1 MKKIYSFVLMAA
13 MLLIGTNVKAVVVST
28 WDALASELEG
38 EATEITL
45 GDNIAMPEAGQISI
59 TGGKVLTLNLSGH
72 NITYSGTT
80 TYYPI
85 VLDGGNLTING
96 AGTISSTFYAV
107 IKVVGSYED
116 VANYSVLTVNQGV
129 NMTCAGSYAF
139 VVAQAKKPGTNS
151 ASKHGYGIVINFD
164 GYLAATGEEGTAF
177 WVLGNIKDTEGNIPQ
192 ITIGEHAHL
201 VGATDGL
208 GYYAGGYANNVVEG
222 KIEGGTGIY
231 AKAGEITID
240 GGTVLSNAT
249 THSDPQAN
257 GNGFTGGLG
266 CAIVSDSHNGYAGEM
281 EITIT
286 GNATLGTTADG
297 GYAIQEVKTNAEES
311 NTESLV
317 IESGTINGNLE
328 TTAELHDNIVLNGTI
343 TGGTYSAGS
352 NISNYIDPN
361 ATELVETTPGSGVY
375 TVKVAVNVTVNAAGL
390 STFSSKK
397 KVQIPA
403 GLVAYEATAYAEDK
417 LTLHQVAAEND
428 ILPANCGVILY
439 GANGTL
445 NESSADATATIAAGN
460 LLRPATAFD
469 AAVEAGDNIYVL
481 HGSEL
486 WVYDGDEFPANKAFL
501 HLDLGNNAPARIR
514 LVFDAAEGVENVEV
528 EAVKAEK
535 FIENGQIFIKR
546 GENIYNVQGQIV
558 K

>member
-45 GDNIAMPEAGQISI
+45 GDNIAMPEDGQISI

-72 NITYSGTT
+72 NLTYSGTT

-129 NMTCAGSYAF
+129 NMTCVGSYAF
-139 VVAQAKKPGTNS
+139 VVAQAKTPGTNS

-164 GYLAATGEEGTAF
+164 GYLAATGEAGTAF

-249 THSDPQAN
+249 THSDPEAN

-297 GYAIQEVKTNAEES
+297 GYAIQEVKTHAEES

-328 TTAELHDNIVLNGTI
+328 TTAELKADIILNGTI
-343 TGGTYSAGS
+343 TGGTYTGNILEYLDESATDYEVVGGK
-352 NISNYIDPN
+352 
-361 ATELVETTPGSGVY
+361 VV
-375 TVKVAVNVTVNAAGL
+375 VKVAVDVTVNSEGL
-390 STFSSKK
+390 STFSSAKA
-397 KVQIPA
+397 VVLPE
-403 GLVAYEATAYAEDK
+403 GLVAYEATSLSENKLQLHKVAEAG
-417 LTLHQVAAEND
+417 QV
-428 ILPANCGVILY
+428 IPANKGVILY
-439 GANGTL
+439 GNSGKL
-445 NESSADATATIAAGN
+445 EESTEAAQPISDDN

-469 AAVEAGDNIYVL
+469 AAVEAGDKIYVL

-486 WVYDGDEFPANKAFL
+486 WVFDGDQFPANKAFL
-501 HLDLGNNAPARIR
+501 HLDLGGNAPARIR
-514 LVFDAAEGVENVEV
+514 LVFDAVEGVENVEF

-535 FIENGQIFIKR
+535 FIENGQVLIKR
-546 GENIYNVQGQIV
+546 GEKVYNVQGQIV